1 MKNIN
6 LGFCGNNLRIMELS
20 ETGEVSRLEEVTLSF
35 NLENDKL
42 LKKNKKEYLEE
53 FSEIMHDITDASLE
67 PVEAN
72 ILLDT
77 GLAFLNIIPVDFSE
91 KNSNINS
98 HILRD
103 LSNYFPDS
111 QKDFN
116 LKCIRLNHHTV
127 SESIDEV
134 LMIAVSK
141 IKTEFLKSICNSCNI
156 IIKKIEID
164 QFAVEKYIRIKK
176 KPAKAFLII
185 GYRNNRLDFSLIL
198 NGVLKYYNFEI
209 TERNNFKLSLLRQL
223 NFFTGNFGSMKISD
237 ISIYGEEK
245 ITELNDFLKECIRS
259 IPGLGINV
267 DLLYD
272 TGIHESKY
280 APLYGLAVS
289 SGNPA

>member
-1 MKNIN
+1 
-6 LGFCGNNLRIMELS
+6 MELS
-20 ETGEVSRLEEVTLSF
+20 ETGEISRLEEVTLSF

-53 FSEIMHDITDASLE
+53 FSEMMHDITDASLE
-67 PVEAN
+67 PIEAN
-72 ILLDT
+72 ILIDT

-164 QFAVEKYIRIKK
+164 QFAVEKYIRIRRN
-176 KPAKAFLII
+176 PAKVFLIV
-185 GYRNNRLDFSLIL
+185 GFRNNRLDFSLII
-198 NGVLKYYNFEI
+198 NGVLKYYRFEI

-223 NFFTGNFGSMKISD
+223 NFFTENFGGLKISD

-289 SGNPA
+289 SVNPL